1 MKVLGQIRLVCDA
14 RTIMYNGNPIVKYPI
29 IFDAGESEFV
39 GDMYASQETLT
50 RRGVKPGAVGHMEI
64 EFRVREAKRSTGD
77 TYPVQSV
84 RFRDFRLAN
93 AGIFNDNA
101 PAASGQEAP
110 QEPVNEEKR
119 DDSPVEADG
128 GNGDLTF

>member
-64 EFRVREAKRSTGD
+64 EFRVREAKRATGD
-77 TYPVQSV
+77 TYPIQSV
-84 RFRDFRLAN
+84 RFKDFRLAN

-101 PAASGQEAP
+101 PAASGQETP
-110 QEPVNEEKR
+110 KEPAKVEKTNQ
-119 DDSPVEADG
+119 SPIEAEIPEG
-128 GNGDLTF
+128 GLTF